1 MTDKLD
7 PAALRRAQLR
17 ELTPLHDI
25 PLHVSVEI
33 GRMKFRVGDLMR
45 LCSGS
50 VLELKKPAGEPLDI
64 CINGQPIG
72 HCEVT
77 MVEQTSGVRLIEV
90 FRPGTSTSSLEQ

>member
-1 MTDKLD
+1 
-7 PAALRRAQLR
+7 
-17 ELTPLHDI
+17 
-25 PLHVSVEI
+25 
-33 GRMKFRVGDLMR
+33 
-45 LCSGS
+45 

-72 HCEVT
+72 RCEVT